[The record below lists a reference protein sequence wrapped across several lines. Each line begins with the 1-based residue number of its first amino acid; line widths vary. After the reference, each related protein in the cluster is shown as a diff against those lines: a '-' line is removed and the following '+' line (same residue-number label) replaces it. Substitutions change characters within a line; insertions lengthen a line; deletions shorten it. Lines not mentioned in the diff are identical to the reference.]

1 MAGKL
6 IKIDSRDNV
15 AVALAPI
22 AKGDIVTVGL
32 ETFTV
37 LMDIPQGHKVALQDI
52 PEGGKV
58 IKYGYPIGAATKPIA
73 KGSHIHAPMNLRT
86 LLSESAEYSYDPEA
100 AKEAMAEHEALRKE
114 WEGRVP
120 TVNAYKRK
128 NGTVG
133 IRNNLWIV
141 PTVGCV
147 NQVSLELVKWAQEN
161 LEVQDDIR
169 AWTHPFGCSQL
180 GEDHENTRK
189 VLRGLVRHPNAGGV
203 LVIGLGCENNTMD
216 SFKEL
221 LGPVDEERVKFLVC
235 QEAED
240 EQEAGRKLLSEL
252 AEAMKKDKREAV
264 PMSSLVVGF
273 KCGGSDGLSGITAN
287 PLIGLFCNQLTAM
300 GGTGVLTEVP
310 EMFGAEQVLMNRA
323 ADEGVYERIVKMV
336 QDFKDYFTSHG
347 QVVYE
352 NPSPGNKAGGISTLE
367 DKSLGCVQKG
377 GRAPVTNVI
386 SYGEHV
392 SVPGLTLL
400 SGPGNDIVST
410 TDLTVAGCHMILFST
425 GRGTPLGAPVP
436 TVKVATNHP
445 LAQHKKNWIDFDA
458 SAILD
463 RDKREVTEDFL
474 HFVISVANGETH
486 TKNEINK
493 FQEISIFKD
502 GVVL

>member
-1 MAGKL
+1 MQ
-6 IKIDSRDNV
+6 IDKRDNV

-22 AKGDIVTVGL
+22 HKGDIVTVGL

-37 LMDIPQGHKVALQDI
+37 LMDIPQGHKVALTDI
-52 PEGGKV
+52 NEGAKV
-58 IKYGYPIGAATKPIA
+58 IKYGYPIGGATAFIP
-73 KGSHIHAPMNLRT
+73 KGSHVHAPYNLRT
-86 LLSESAEYSYDPEA
+86 LLSETAEYYYDGKA
-100 AKEAMAEHEALRKE
+100 AEESIREHEELEME
-114 WEGRVP
+114 WKGRIP
-120 TVNAYKRK
+120 TINAYKRK
-128 NGTVG
+128 NGTIG

-147 NQVSLELVKWAQEN
+147 NQVSLKLVAWAKEN
-161 LEVQDDIR
+161 LSVQDDIR

-189 VLRGLVRHPNAGGV
+189 VLKGLVRHPNAGGV

-221 LGPVDEERVKFLVC
+221 LGPVDTERVKFLVC

-240 EQEAGRKLLSEL
+240 EYETGKALLSEL
-252 AEAMKKDKREAV
+252 AKAMKKDKREAV

-287 PLIGLFCNQLTAM
+287 PLIGLFCDNLTAM

-310 EMFGAEQVLMNRA
+310 EMFGAEQVLMNRCVNR
-323 ADEGVYERIVKMV
+323 DVYEKTVKMV
-336 QDFKDYFTSHG
+336 QDFKDYFTRHG

-392 SVPGLTLL
+392 TIPGLTLL

-445 LAQHKKNWIDFDA
+445 LAVHKKNWIDFDA
-458 SAILD
+458 SAMLD
-463 RDKREVTEDFL
+463 NDKRVVTEGFL
-474 HFVISVANGETH
+474 HYVMKVASGEIH
-486 TKNEINK
+486 TKNEINQ

>member
-6 IKIDSRDNV
+6 IKIDRRDNV
-15 AVALAPI
+15 AVAIRPI
-22 AKGDIVTVGL
+22 YKGEIVTVEN

-37 LMDIPQGHKVALQDI
+37 LTDIPQGHKVALSDI

-58 IKYGYPIGAATKPIA
+58 IKYGYPIGGAKEPIA
-73 KGSHIHAPMNLRT
+73 KGCHVHAPFNIHT
-86 LLSESAEYSYDPEA
+86 LLSESAEYYYDAET
-100 AKEAMAEHEALRKE
+100 AKEAIAEHELLKKE

-120 TVNAYKRK
+120 TIKAYKRK
-128 NGTVG
+128 NGTIG

-147 NQVSLELVKWAQEN
+147 NQIALELVKWATEN
-161 LEVQDDIR
+161 LSVQDDVR

-189 VLRGLVRHPNAGGV
+189 VLKGLVRHPNAGGV
-203 LVIGLGCENNTMD
+203 LVLGLGCENNTMD

-221 LGPVDEERVKFLVC
+221 LGPVDESRVKFLVC

-240 EQEAGRKLLSEL
+240 EFEAGKALLTQL
-252 AEAMKKDKREAV
+252 AQAMEDDKREAV

-323 ADEGVYERIVKMV
+323 VDENVYHKVVNMV
-336 QDFKDYFTSHG
+336 QGFKDYFTAHG

-386 SYGEHV
+386 AYGEHV
-392 SVPGLTLL
+392 SIPGLTLL

-445 LAQHKKNWIDFDA
+445 LAEHKKNWIDFDA

-463 RDKREVTEDFL
+463 KDKREVTEDFL
-474 HFVISVANGETH
+474 HFVIAVANGEKH